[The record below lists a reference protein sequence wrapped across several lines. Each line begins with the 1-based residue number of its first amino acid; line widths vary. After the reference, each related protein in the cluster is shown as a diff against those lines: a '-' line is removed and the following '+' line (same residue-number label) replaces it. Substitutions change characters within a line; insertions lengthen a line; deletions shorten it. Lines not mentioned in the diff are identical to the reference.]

1 MSETVEAAR
10 LSAAK
15 AALQARFVAAR
26 GSFRVEPRFEV
37 VAGRPLALVG
47 PNGAGKTTV
56 LHALAGHLAVE
67 SGGIQLGDRELVGLP
82 AEARRVGVV
91 FQDFL
96 LFPHLTVADNV
107 AYGIR
112 MRGARRAAARAAA
125 LPWLERFDLADFG
138 DRYPHELSGG
148 QAQRV
153 ALARALAAEPDA
165 LLLDEPMA
173 SLDVEVRDEVR
184 ADLARHLREFS
195 GPTVI
200 VTHSAADVAAL
211 ASEVVVL
218 EAGAV
223 TQRGTWAQLREAPA
237 TPYVTRL
244 VQTRENSRRENS
256 RRENERTQARVVNPQ
271 PHQGE

>member
-1 MSETVEAAR
+1 MSASALVADVTAR
-10 LSAAK
+10 
-15 AALQARFVAAR
+15 R
-26 GSFRVEPRFEV
+26 GSFELTAAFNVS
-37 VAGRPLALVG
+37 AGRPLALVG

-56 LHALAGHLAVE
+56 LHVLAGHADVE
-67 SGGIQLGDRELVGLP
+67 RGSILLDGRDLVGLSP
-82 AEARRVGVV
+82 EARRVGVV

-112 MRGARRAAARAAA
+112 MRGSRRAAARVAAR
-125 LPWLERFDLADFG
+125 PWLERFDLGALA

-153 ALARALAAEPDA
+153 ALARALAAEPEA

-173 SLDVEVRDEVR
+173 SLDVEIRDDVR
-184 ADLARHLREFS
+184 AELAGHLRDFA

-200 VTHSAADVAAL
+200 VTHSAADVVAL
-211 ASEVVVL
+211 AVDVVVI
-218 EAGAV
+218 EHGAV
-223 TQRGTWAQLREAPA
+223 TQRGTWASLRQAPA

-244 VQTRENSRRENS
+244 VRQHEE
-256 RRENERTQARVVNPQ
+256 
-271 PHQGE
+271 

>member
-1 MSETVEAAR
+1 MSGPASGAPAALIVDLAAR
-10 LSAAK
+10 HGSFEVMAS
-15 AALQARFVAAR
+15 FHVVAA
-26 GSFRVEPRFEV
+26 
-37 VAGRPLALVG
+37 RPLALVG

-56 LHALAGHLAVE
+56 LNALAGHLALE
-67 SGGIQLGDRELVGLP
+67 RGSILLDGRDIAGLP
-82 AEARRVGVV
+82 PEARRIGVV

-96 LFPHLTVADNV
+96 LFPHLSVADNV
-107 AYGIR
+107 AFGIR
-112 MRGARRAAARAAA
+112 MRGTRRAAARAAA
-125 LPWLERFDLADFG
+125 LPWLERFDLAALAG
-138 DRYPHELSGG
+138 RYPHELSGG

-223 TQRGTWAQLREAPA
+223 TQRGSWEALRRTPA
-237 TPYVTRL
+237 TPYVARL
-244 VQTRENSRRENS
+244 VRE
-256 RRENERTQARVVNPQ
+256 
-271 PHQGE
+271 GEG

>member
-1 MSETVEAAR
+1 MSAPAPAGGAR
-10 LSAAK
+10 LSAA
-15 AALQARFVAAR
+15 APTLQARFVAAR
-26 GSFRVEPRFEV
+26 GSFRVEPRLDA

-56 LHALAGHLAVE
+56 LHALAGHLAIE
-67 SGGIQLGDRELVGLP
+67 SGSIQLGGRELAGLP
-82 AEARRVGVV
+82 PEARRVGVV

-125 LPWLERFDLADFG
+125 LPWLERFDLIDLAA
-138 DRYPHELSGG
+138 RYPHELSGG

-153 ALARALAAEPDA
+153 ALARALACEPEA

-173 SLDVEVRDEVR
+173 ALDVEVRDEVR
-184 ADLARHLREFS
+184 AELAGHLRDFA

-211 ASEVVVL
+211 AADVAVL
-218 EAGAV
+218 EHGTV
-223 TQRGTWAQLREAPA
+223 TQRGSWAALRKEPA
-237 TPYVTRL
+237 TPYVARL
-244 VQTRENSRRENS
+244 VRQQDE
-256 RRENERTQARVVNPQ
+256 
-271 PHQGE
+271 